1 MGSLSSISSS
11 DLEGREKLLEFRRE
25 KKKGQWVKEEIRSKI
40 EEKVK
45 ERDKVKFEIMREK
58 RK

>member
-1 MGSLSSISSS
+1 
-11 DLEGREKLLEFRRE
+11 
-25 KKKGQWVKEEIRSKI
+25 VKEEIRSKI